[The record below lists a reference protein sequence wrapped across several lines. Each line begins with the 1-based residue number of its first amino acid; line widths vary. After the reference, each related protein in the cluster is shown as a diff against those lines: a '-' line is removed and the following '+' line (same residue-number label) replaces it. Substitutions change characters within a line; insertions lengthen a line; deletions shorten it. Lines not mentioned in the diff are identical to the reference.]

1 MRVVQQ
7 TLSADPRKSAVK
19 KPNKFPRYDHMQKP
33 IEVCIISGYLGA
45 GKTTLLNHMLRVLP
59 DRSPVVIENE
69 LGDLPLDGSLIE
81 RKQSQVIELTHGC
94 ICCTLDHDLKETLA
108 DIIRMRREKEID
120 LLIIEATGT
129 ADPGNIA
136 ALFMQPQLQQHFD
149 LLSCI
154 CIVDAETIRERLDQV
169 EEAVK
174 QVTFA
179 TDIILNK
186 TADQKPEDIDG
197 LHNLMQSINPF
208 AEITESEDGS
218 ADIQQLMRPKVR
230 NNQQAEI
237 ATEHKHGHH
246 HSVNVIPYSNDDPCD
261 LSELIYQIQSLLL
274 LYNHQIY
281 RIKGVVQAHDGK
293 MYLIQSAG
301 KHVNHTRLPEWGLES
316 RASRLVFIG
325 KELQKKTI
333 NRVLRKPFKRVLV

>member
-1 MRVVQQ
+1 
-7 TLSADPRKSAVK
+7 
-19 KPNKFPRYDHMQKP
+19 
-33 IEVCIISGYLGA
+33 
-45 GKTTLLNHMLRVLP
+45 MLRALC
-59 DRSPVVIENE
+59 DRNPVVIENE
-69 LGDLPLDGSLIE
+69 LGDLPLDGTLIE

-94 ICCTLDHDLKETLA
+94 ICCTLDYDLKETLA
-108 DIIRMRREKEID
+108 EIIRMRREKEID
-120 LLIIEATGT
+120 LLLIEATGT

-154 CIVDAETIRERLDQV
+154 CIVDTETIRERLELI
-169 EEAVK
+169 EETVK
-174 QVTFA
+174 QVAFA

-186 TADQKPEDIDG
+186 IADQNPEEIEE
-197 LHNLMQSINPF
+197 LHHLMQSINPY

-237 ATEHKHGHH
+237 STEHDHRHH
-246 HSVNVIPYSNDDPCD
+246 HSVNVIPYSNDDPCN
-261 LSELIYQIQSLLL
+261 LNELIYQIQSLLL

-281 RIKGVVQAHDGK
+281 RIKGVVQAYDGK

-301 KHVNHTRLPEWGLES
+301 KHLTHTKLPEWDFES
-316 RASRLVFIG
+316 RSTRLVFIG
-325 KELQKKTI
+325 RNLQEKTI
-333 NRVLRKPFKRVLV
+333 KRVLRKPFKRALT

>member
-1 MRVVQQ
+1 M
-7 TLSADPRKSAVK
+7 
-19 KPNKFPRYDHMQKP
+19 HKP
-33 IEVCIISGYLGA
+33 IDVCILSGYLGA
-45 GKTTLLNHMLRVLP
+45 GKTTLLNHMLGALP
-59 DRSPVVIENE
+59 DRNAVVIENE

-94 ICCTLDHDLKETLA
+94 ICCTLDHDMKETLA
-108 DIIRMRREKEID
+108 EIIRMRREKEID
-120 LLIIEATGT
+120 LLLIEATGT

-154 CIVDAETIRERLDQV
+154 CIVDAETIRERLNQV

-174 QVTFA
+174 QIAFA

-186 TADQKPEDIDG
+186 ISDQNPDQIQQ
-197 LHNLMQSINPF
+197 LYRMMQSINPF
-208 AEITESEDGS
+208 AEITESGDGS
-218 ADIQQLMRPKVR
+218 ADTDQLMRPKVR

-237 ATEHKHGHH
+237 AWEHDHGHS
-246 HSVNVIPYSNDDPCD
+246 HSVNVIPYTNDEPCE

-274 LYNHQIY
+274 LYSHQIY
-281 RIKGVVQAHDGK
+281 RIKGVVHAHDGK

-301 KHVNHTRLPEWGLES
+301 KHVTHTKLPEWYFEA
-316 RASRLVFIG
+316 RTSRLVFIG
-325 KELQKKTI
+325 KDLQQKTI
-333 NRVLRKPFKRVLV
+333 NRVLRKPFKQGVV